1 MTPEGQDPFGRMAG
15 QAMAVLETI
24 AVIVLGALCGY
35 AVYADDTLLAIVFGI
50 GSLTFVRDLW
60 RRSRTSRL

>member
-1 MTPEGQDPFGRMAG
+1 MTPEGQDPFGRMAA

-24 AVIVLGALCGY
+24 AVFVLGAFCGY
-35 AVYADDTLLAIVFGI
+35 AVYAGDTLLAIAFGI

-60 RRSRTSRL
+60 HRWRTSRL